1 MAGPVKG
8 AENAGRGVHRWMRGE
23 LGNQGQNEKEHGI
36 SCNSKSFFTG
46 GLSSRI
52 SAERKKAFRGSRR
65 ACRCQPGSGR
75 RDGAHSAVPPRQRIS
90 CALLFCQGA
99 AVPCAVTLPR
109 RTHGCGWACTP
120 FLFSLGE
127 DGSSF
132 RLIIVFWLCV
142 YSLTPDLLSHSGA
155 VLLASVT

>member
-1 MAGPVKG
+1 MDA
-8 AENAGRGVHRWMRGE
+8 GE

-52 SAERKKAFRGSRR
+52 SAERKRHFGGQNERAAASLGRAGGMERTVQFPRGKESHVLCSSAR
-65 ACRCQPGSGR
+65 AQQYHALSPCR
-75 RDGAHSAVPPRQRIS
+75 GAHMAVP
-90 CALLFCQGA
+90 
-99 AVPCAVTLPR
+99 
-109 RTHGCGWACTP
+109 GCGWACMP